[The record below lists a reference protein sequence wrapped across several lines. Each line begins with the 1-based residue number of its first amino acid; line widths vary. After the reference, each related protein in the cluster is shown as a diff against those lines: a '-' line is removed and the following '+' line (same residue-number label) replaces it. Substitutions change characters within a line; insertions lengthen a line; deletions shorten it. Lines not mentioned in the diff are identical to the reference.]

1 MFTKC
6 SEPHLKERIVSGFV
20 NPQSRL
26 QVVIATVAFGMGLDC
41 PCVREI
47 IHWNRPKHRHVCPGN
62 RTSWAR

>member
-47 IHWNRPKHRHVCPGN
+47 IHWGLSVLPGS
-62 RTSWAR
+62 RMSWARW